1 MISIVIVIF
10 KLYTLYI
17 TWTMSTGHPSGPQP
31 VMEADILMIIK
42 ISMMNI
48 VMIVT
53 ITDD

>member
-10 KLYTLYI
+10 KLYILYI
-17 TWTMSTGHPSGPQP
+17 TWTGHPSGPQP